1 MARRLKYLSIKLLM
15 PGPNFLNRAATRK
28 KRSDRLR
35 AEAVR
40 KMRKLS
46 LNTPEAMVKTL

>member
-1 MARRLKYLSIKLLM
+1 MASRLKYFSIKLLM

-28 KRSDRLR
+28 KRSDLLK

-40 KMRKLS
+40 KTRKLS
-46 LNTPEAMVKTL
+46 LNTPEAIVKTL